1 MINNIHVY
9 PGVGEYIPVCIIV
22 ILIFNEYNWNINIK
36 SGDQLKWDCE
46 WVFLSNFKNSKLIYR
61 P

>member
-46 WVFLSNFKNSKLIYR
+46 WVFFSNFKNSKLICR

>member
-9 PGVGEYIPVCIIV
+9 PGVGEYTAVYTSRSEPMYNIV

-36 SGDQLKWDCE
+36 SEFDLL
-46 WVFLSNFKNSKLIYR
+46 WVYV
-61 P
+61 

>member
-22 ILIFNEYNWNINIK
+22 RLIFNEYNWNINIK
-36 SGDQLKWDCE
+36 SGDQLKLDI
-46 WVFLSNFKNSKLIYR
+46 SID